1 MTRRGWPAWA
11 RATEIVDLVR
21 LSIPIAVSRFA
32 MMVMSLTDAI
42 VLGQNAPD
50 ELPYVL
56 NSWLP
61 IGVMLGLAMGILLG
75 VQVLTAE
82 LSGQGREEETSR
94 VFWRGTWV
102 ALGMG
107 LVMVL
112 LIVPFS
118 DSLFSWVFVSIA
130 PETGGSNVPA
140 EVIASETASVTRI
153 LALGLPGFTL
163 TTVTAMYLEALRRPL
178 LATGT
183 MYAGALVNL
192 FFDLAFVAGWWGLPQ
207 LGAEGVAIA
216 TTGTRYFLLVVFAV
230 MIFWFTPA
238 RRYVVKG
245 GPVGEFARQMK
256 VGTGTAIS
264 NVAEWG
270 GFNATFVIATWIAL
284 SATVVYGYAVQVMG
298 LAFMIYLG
306 IATATSVRV
315 AENYGRG
322 DKDGMRDASRLG
334 VVATLVT
341 GLVLGLIVW
350 VLRDVIT
357 LALVREDAIVGG
369 VVITTALASVMWL
382 VALATCFDG
391 LQATASM
398 ALRAQDVVWSPTV
411 LHVGSFFMLMLPL
424 GYTLG
429 LTMGR
434 GAQGMLEAAA
444 IALLT
449 AGVAQVALLEWK
461 TARPG
466 GRAAQLSGVP
476 GA

>member
-11 RATEIVDLVR
+11 RAAEIVDLVR

-61 IGVMLGLAMGILLG
+61 IGVMLGLSMGILLG

-82 LSGQGREEETSR
+82 LCGQGREKETSR
-94 VFWRGTWV
+94 VFWRGIWV
-102 ALGMG
+102 ALVMG
-107 LVMVL
+107 LVMTVL
-112 LIVPFS
+112 LVPFS
-118 DSLFSWVFVSIA
+118 DDLFYWVFVSLA
-130 PETGGSNVPA
+130 PEGATSSVPLD
-140 EVIASETASVTRI
+140 VIATETASVTKI
-153 LALGLPGFTL
+153 LALGLTGFTL
-163 TTVTAMYLEALRRPL
+163 TTVTAMYLEALRKPL

-192 FFDLAFVAGWWGLPQ
+192 LFDLAFVAGWWGLPQ
-207 LGAEGVAIA
+207 MGAEGVAIA
-216 TTGTRYFLLVVFAV
+216 TTGTRYFLLIVFMV
-230 MIFWFTPA
+230 LVLWLTPA
-238 RRYVVKG
+238 RHYITKG
-245 GPVGEFARQMK
+245 PAGEFARQMK
-256 VGTGTAIS
+256 VGLGTAIS

-270 GFNATFVIATWIAL
+270 GFNTTFVIATKISIA
-284 SATVVYGYAVQVMG
+284 TNVVYGYAVQVIG

-315 AENYGRG
+315 AENYGRA
-322 DKDGMRDASRLG
+322 DKGGMRDAGRLG

-341 GLVLGLIVW
+341 GLALGLVIW
-350 VLRDVIT
+350 LLRDVIP
-357 LALVREDAIVGG
+357 LGLVREDAVVEG

-382 VALATCFDG
+382 AALATCFDG

-411 LHVGSFFMLMLPL
+411 LHIGSFFVLMLPL

-434 GAQGMLEAAA
+434 GAQGMLEAAS

-449 AGVAQVALLEWK
+449 AGIAQVALLEWK
-461 TARPG
+461 TARPK
-466 GRAAQLSGVP
+466 GRAAQLSGIP

>member
-1 MTRRGWPAWA
+1 MSRRGWPAWV
-11 RATEIVDLVR
+11 RASEIVDLVK
-21 LSIPIAVSRFA
+21 LSIPIAISRFA

-61 IGVMLGLAMGILLG
+61 IGVMLGFSMGILLG

-82 LSGQGREEETSR
+82 LSGQGRAQETSR
-94 VFWRGTWV
+94 VFWRGIWV
-102 ALGMG
+102 ALVMG
-107 LVMVL
+107 LVMIL
-112 LIVPFS
+112 LVVPLAGP
-118 DSLFSWVFVSIA
+118 LFEWVFVGIA
-130 PETGGSNVPA
+130 PQGEGSSVSPD
-140 EVIASETASVTRI
+140 VIAAETASVTRI

-192 FFDLAFVAGWWGLPQ
+192 VFDLAFVAGWWGLPQ

-230 MIFWFTPA
+230 MILWLTPA
-238 RRYVVKG
+238 RRYTIQ

-270 GFNATFVIATWIAL
+270 GFNATFVIATWISLA
-284 SATVVYGYAVQVMG
+284 ANVVYGYAVQVMG
-298 LAFMIYLG
+298 LAFMVYLG

-315 AENYGRG
+315 AEHFGRREL
-322 DKDGMRDASRLG
+322 DGMRDASRLG
-334 VVATLVT
+334 VVATLLT

-350 VLRDVIT
+350 LLRDVIT
-357 LALVREDAIVGG
+357 LAMVREDAVVDG
-369 VVITTALASVMWL
+369 VIITAALATVMWL

-398 ALRAQDVVWSPTV
+398 ALRSQDVVWSPTV
-411 LHVGSFFMLMLPL
+411 LHLGSFFVLMLPL
-424 GYTLG
+424 GYHLG
-429 LTMGR
+429 LTLGR

-444 IALLT
+444 IALFV
-449 AGVAQVALLEWK
+449 AGIAQVALLEWK
-461 TARPG
+461 TARPN
-466 GRAAQLSGVP
+466 GRAAEPSSVF
-476 GA
+476 